1 VHLVVYHL
9 PGDDGAEGLLRLQ
22 LQGVRSLHSVAE
34 QLLQRGGVGFRI
46 LKYGPQ
52 NETSTILVEHI
63 LTWTSPMMNGQ
74 IWEGGE
80 REPRHR
86 LSPELVLLDLLY
98 SLLLGDTGVRGGT

>member
-1 VHLVVYHL
+1 
-9 PGDDGAEGLLRLQ
+9 
-22 LQGVRSLHSVAE
+22 
-34 QLLQRGGVGFRI
+34 
-46 LKYGPQ
+46 
-52 NETSTILVEHI
+52 
-63 LTWTSPMMNGQ
+63 MMNGQ